1 MTRPTKATIDLSA
14 LQHNAQALRDRAPNS
29 RCLFVVKADAYG
41 HGIELVA
48 PALQKLGDGFAVAH
62 CDEGIALRHLGIDQP
77 ILILEGSFDAGEL
90 ALAHHHNL
98 TVALTNSTQI
108 ADYFGTA
115 TDQRPAIWLK
125 LDTGMH
131 RLGLTHAE
139 INDFASRATSS
150 QSTVLFTHFSDAD
163 QSDERTELQLQS
175 LISLGKTLRY
185 PMSAANSPALLRYP
199 ATHLDWVRP
208 GYAIYGNPPS
218 GADAPDLQPAMT
230 VQSRIH
236 SLRTIAAGECV
247 GYGSTW
253 CAHRQSVIATIPI
266 GYADGYPRSARNGTP
281 VLVNGRLAK
290 LAGRVSMDLIT
301 VDVTNIGPVQVG
313 DPVELWGKSL
323 PVSVIADYNDLSG
336 YEILARIPKR
346 LPRIPLNLQI
356 DPA

>member
-1 MTRPTKATIDLSA
+1 MTRPTKATIYLSA

-77 ILILEGSFDAGEL
+77 ILILEGSFDADEL

-163 QSDERTELQLQS
+163 QSDERTELQLQR
-175 LISLGKTLRY
+175 LINLGKALRY

-199 ATHLDWVRP
+199 NTHLDWIRP

-218 GADAPDLQPAMT
+218 GADAPDLQPVMT

-281 VLVNGRLAK
+281 VLVNGRLAE

-323 PVSVIADYNDLSG
+323 HVSVIADYNDLSG

>member
-14 LQHNAQALRDRAPNS
+14 LQHNAQTLRDRAPNS

-77 ILILEGSFDAGEL
+77 ILILEGSFDADEL

-163 QSDERTELQLQS
+163 QSDERTELQLRS
-175 LISLGKTLRY
+175 LISLGKALRY

-199 ATHLDWVRP
+199 NTHLDWIRP

-218 GADAPDLQPAMT
+218 GADAPDLQPVMT

-236 SLRTIAAGECV
+236 SLRTIGAGECV

-281 VLVNGRLAK
+281 VLVNGRLAE

>member
-1 MTRPTKATIDLSA
+1 
-14 LQHNAQALRDRAPNS
+14 
-29 RCLFVVKADAYG
+29 
-41 HGIELVA
+41 
-48 PALQKLGDGFAVAH
+48 
-62 CDEGIALRHLGIDQP
+62 
-77 ILILEGSFDAGEL
+77 
-90 ALAHHHNL
+90 
-98 TVALTNSTQI
+98 
-108 ADYFGTA
+108 
-115 TDQRPAIWLK
+115 
-125 LDTGMH
+125 
-131 RLGLTHAE
+131 
-139 INDFASRATSS
+139 
-150 QSTVLFTHFSDAD
+150 
-163 QSDERTELQLQS
+163 
-175 LISLGKTLRY
+175 
-185 PMSAANSPALLRYP
+185 
-199 ATHLDWVRP
+199 
-208 GYAIYGNPPS
+208 
-218 GADAPDLQPAMT
+218 MT

-281 VLVNGRLAK
+281 VLVNGRLAE

-301 VDVTNIGPVQVG
+301 VDVTNIGPVQIG

>member
-14 LQHNAQALRDRAPNS
+14 LQQNAQRLRDRAPNS

-48 PALQKLGDGFAVAH
+48 PALQNLGDGFAVAH
-62 CDEGIALRHLGIDQP
+62 CDEGVALRHLGIEQP
-77 ILILEGSFDAGEL
+77 ILILEGNFDANEL
-90 ALAHHHNL
+90 ALAYHHNL

-108 ADYFGTA
+108 ADYLATA
-115 TDQRPAIWLK
+115 TAQRPAIWLK

-131 RLGLTHAE
+131 RLGLTATE
-139 INDFASRATSS
+139 IDDFAARTHQS

-175 LISLGKTLRY
+175 LINLGSSLGY

-208 GYAIYGNPPS
+208 GYAVYGNPPT
-218 GADAPDLQPAMT
+218 GTDAPDLQPVMT

-253 CAHRQSVIATIPI
+253 CANRESVIATIPI

-281 VLVNGRLAK
+281 VLINGRIAE

-301 VDVTNIGPVQVG
+301 VDVTNIGPVMVG
-313 DPVELWGKSL
+313 DPVELWGKNL

-346 LPRIPLNLQI
+346 LPRIAVDL
-356 DPA
+356 